1 VPEAPTWNAAVCPT
15 RMDLLLGCVVM
26 AGATSVVVPTLSV
39 AALLVTLPCELL
51 TATVNCVPL
60 SDVVVAGVV

>member
-1 VPEAPTWNAAVCPT
+1 V
-15 RMDLLLGCVVM
+15 GCVVM